1 MRLSL
6 KGKKITI
13 NHILLYKLWHIGQ
26 IYTIPRYIKKE
37 IERIDNCLW
46 NNNKKKTQQPHKDLA
61 QLFIWR
67 GRLDILEIGTHWK
80 SLKIKWIQRLLNPTN
95 ALRRDLI
102 LYRLN
107 LILNSSQSLALFRQ
121 KQIMK
126 ICKNRTKKN
135 SLFCYLVLDYISPV
149 TTSILPRL

>member
-6 KGKKITI
+6 KGKEITI
-13 NHILLYKLWHIGQ
+13 NHILLYKLSVVHRSN
-26 IYTIPRYIKKE
+26 IYYSKIYQKGNWENIQLPLE
-37 IERIDNCLW
+37 P
-46 NNNKKKTQQPHKDLA
+46 KKTPQQPHKDLA
-61 QLFIWR
+61 QLSIWR

-95 ALRRDLI
+95 ALRRDLV

-126 ICKNRTKKN
+126 ICKNRTMKI
-135 SLFCYLVLDYISPV
+135 SLFCCLVLDYISSV
-149 TTSILPRL
+149 TTSIPPRL